1 MVKSLLTTLLLT
13 VNCRVVLV
21 KESNIYSWW
30 LFVLKAELKN
40 KQVQEMN
47 RFMHYYSR
55 FKNHENS
62 YKVKPR
68 ENK

>member
-1 MVKSLLTTLLLT
+1 MMW
-13 VNCRVVLV
+13 CQ
-21 KESNIYSWW
+21 
-30 LFVLKAELKN
+30 AELKN

-62 YKVKPR
+62 YKVRSELDRVYQQKLFHP
-68 ENK
+68 EQSCSDVICLT